1 MMFTTKQYQK
11 RVIKLNILHSVIR
24 FVRVLRMKLFYY
36 GIFSFLCFTFLF
48 LACDGEVEY
57 QYYLVVDSKSKSMRI
72 I

>member
-11 RVIKLNILHSVIR
+11 RVIKLNILHSVIS
-24 FVRVLRMKLFYY
+24 LRMKLFYY